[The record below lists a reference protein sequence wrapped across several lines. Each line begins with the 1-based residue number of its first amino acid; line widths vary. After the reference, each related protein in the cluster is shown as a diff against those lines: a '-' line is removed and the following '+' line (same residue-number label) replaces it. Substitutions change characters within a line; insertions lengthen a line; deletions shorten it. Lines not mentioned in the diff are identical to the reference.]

1 MLTPKSNISRL
12 ARVIPYLLLL
22 SSVAVSASPL
32 LSKAKRQSSSLTEEV
47 LEPCNFAGNPDIY
60 GLGIRIGLYAQWLS
74 TYISNWL
81 HNKKLT
87 KMRDVNTMF
96 QLAMLIALMTIA
108 NQDPKPHVI
117 DPFII
122 IIQVI
127 GSASTI
133 TNKATHKSEWKG
145 TSWGGMIRFFVYWA
159 VSCYAVWFWF
169 LGIDKFA
176 ELPNA
181 TCDPIGFA
189 FSKQPLFDGWFRTA
203 NKAIACFF
211 AFVYTILFG
220 YSAWNFGPEYLRN
233 TRAKFGTLYQSV
245 PRQAPVETQSKTE
258 KGLDE
263 IMEVAAE
270 SADRLNKWTPAMCII
285 LLFMSAAA
293 VECVIMWNG
302 VHGVNDMFSTGQLIP
317 LVLGLGGLIQVLHK
331 LMNQDNRVHY
341 VHRN

>member
-1 MLTPKSNISRL
+1 MVTSKSNISRL
-12 ARVIPYLLLL
+12 VRVIPYLLLL

-32 LSKAKRQSSSLTEEV
+32 LSKAKRQSSSLTEDA
-47 LEPCNFAGNPDIY
+47 LEPCGFAGNQDIY

-87 KMRDVNTMF
+87 KMRDINTMF
-96 QLAMLIALMTIA
+96 QLAMLVALMSIA

-133 TNKATHKSEWKG
+133 TDKATHKSEWKG

-169 LGIDKFA
+169 LGINKFA

-189 FSKQPLFDGWFRTA
+189 FSKQPLFAGWFRTA
-203 NKAIACFF
+203 NKAVACFF
-211 AFVYTILFG
+211 AFIYTILFG
-220 YSAWNFGPEYLRN
+220 YSVWNFGPEYVSN
-233 TRAKFGTLYQSV
+233 TRTKFSTMHHSVPPQALLEPQSV
-245 PRQAPVETQSKTE
+245 TERGTAEIREVE
-258 KGLDE
+258 
-263 IMEVAAE
+263 AE
-270 SADRLNKWTPAMCII
+270 SADRLNKWTPAMCCQEYPEAI
-285 LLFMSAAA
+285 LQ
-293 VECVIMWNG
+293 
-302 VHGVNDMFSTGQLIP
+302 D
-317 LVLGLGGLIQVLHK
+317 LVDTATIK
-331 LMNQDNRVHY
+331 S
-341 VHRN
+341 